1 MFRLEVAPDTEL
13 RLLASHDAASLFAL
27 TEKNRSYLRQWLPWL
42 DANASAEDTLRFV
55 EDARERY
62 VNREAI
68 ETGLF
73 HRGRLVG
80 IAGLNEIDWSPR
92 RGEIGYWLDADA
104 QGQGL
109 VTHAC
114 RALIQHAFTEYDLN
128 RLEIRCA
135 TDNARSRAIPERLG
149 FVCEGVLRQVE
160 WLYDHFVD
168 HALYAQLRQEWDRLL

>member
-1 MFRLEVAPDTEL
+1 MFRLAISSDAEL
-13 RLLASHDAASLFAL
+13 RLLAGYEAADLFAL
-27 TEKNRSYLRQWLPWL
+27 TEHNRAHLRQWLPWL
-42 DANASAEDTLRFV
+42 DTNASAADTLRFV

-62 VNREAI
+62 SNREAI
-68 ETGLF
+68 EAGIF
-73 HRGRLVG
+73 HRGHLVG
-80 IAGLNEIDWSPR
+80 MAGLNAIDWNPR
-92 RGEIGYWLDADA
+92 RAEIGYWLTVDA

-109 VTHAC
+109 VTNAC
-114 RALIQHAFTEYDLN
+114 RTLATHAFTECDLN

-168 HALYAQLRQEWDRLL
+168 HALYAQLRQDWQQQR

>member
-1 MFRLEVAPDTEL
+1 VFRLEIAQDAEL
-13 RLLASHDAASLFAL
+13 RLLTSHEAAALFAL
-27 TEKNRSYLRQWLPWL
+27 TEKNRAHLRQWLPWL
-42 DANASAEDTLRFV
+42 DSNAGVEDTLRYV

-62 VNREAI
+62 SNREAI
-68 ETGLF
+68 EVGLF

-80 IAGLNEIDWSPR
+80 MAGLNTIDWAPR
-92 RGEIGYWLDADA
+92 RGEMGYWLAADA

-109 VTHAC
+109 VTSAC
-114 RALIQHAFTEYDLN
+114 RALIQHAFIDYDLN

-135 TDNARSRAIPERLG
+135 TNNARSRAIPEKIG

-168 HALYAQLRQEWDRLL
+168 HALYAQLRQDWQQSL